1 MAAITK
7 RRLVRIFNR
16 LAYAAGVF
24 TALIIVSALLFW
36 GFTDYSLFDSFY
48 WAIVTAFTVGY
59 GDVLPV
65 TLAAKVLTMFL
76 IPTSALTY
84 LFVGA
89 HIVGDVLD
97 DRNKFTDEEQD
108 WQADALKALLD
119 ANQVPF
125 RAYPD
130 SSKHDLT

>member
-7 RRLVRIFNR
+7 RRLIRIFNR

-24 TALIIVSALLFW
+24 TALIVVSALLFW

-59 GDVLPV
+59 GDVLPN
-65 TLAAKVLTMFL
+65 TIAAKVLTMFL

-97 DRNKFTDEEQD
+97 DRNTHTDEEQD
-108 WQADALKALLD
+108 WEAEALQALLD
-119 ANQVPF
+119 ERGIPF
-125 RAYPD
+125 RPYPD
-130 SSKHDLT
+130 SHK